1 MPTESRRR
9 FPPPWRT
16 ERNQHGFVVLDA
28 NGRQLA
34 SVYCR
39 DDLHENRWDDYQNHL
54 TSDEAR
60 RIAKGIAR
68 LPELL
73 QREPR
78 FELRYVATIR
88 NRYWLPS
95 HPYHV
100 ALYDPYLRENYDRI
114 TACCAINN
122 LPYEPTGE
130 KISASGCGTWC
141 TFQFAKQQDA
151 ILFWDAFQG
160 RWMLGDSFY
169 YPERPA
175 GLEKLKGLDEPFGTF
190 I

>member
-1 MPTESRRR
+1 MPKESRRR

-28 NGRQLA
+28 NGLQLA

-39 DDLHENRWDDYQNHL
+39 DDLHENRWDDYKKHL

-73 QREPR
+73 RREPE
-78 FELRYVATIR
+78 FEVRYVSTSP
-88 NRYWLPS
+88 NRYWKPS

-100 ALYDPYLRENYDRI
+100 ALYDPYIRENFDMLK
-114 TACCAINN
+114 ACCAMNRI
-122 LPYEPTGE
+122 PYEPTGE
-130 KISASGCGTWC
+130 SISPSGCGTWR
-141 TFQFAKQQDA
+141 TFQFAKQLHALQ
-151 ILFWDAFQG
+151 FWNAFQG

-169 YPERPA
+169 YPERPKD
-175 GLEKLKGLDEPFGTF
+175 LPKMKGLDGPFGAF